1 MSKRE
6 RVVFAGALVG
16 GLLGAAVA
24 YLLAPPKE
32 PGEEESPPLLAGI
45 GLMEGLAIARAAFSF
60 IRQVRSVR
68 RRRGIARGQ
77 KAGQ

>member
-6 RVVFAGALVG
+6 RVIFAGTLIG

-32 PGEEESPPLLAGI
+32 SGDEEHSSMLAGI
-45 GLMEGLAIARAAFSF
+45 GLVEGLAIARAAFSF
-60 IRQVRSVR
+60 IRQIRSVR
-68 RRRGIARGQ
+68 QKGASKRHGERR
-77 KAGQ
+77 

>member
-6 RVVFAGALVG
+6 RAIFAGTLIG

-32 PGEEESPPLLAGI
+32 PGEEERPSMLAGI
-45 GLMEGLAIARAAFSF
+45 GLIEALAIGRAAFSF
-60 IRQVRSVR
+60 IQQIRSVR
-68 RRRGIARGQ
+68 QKGATKRRGERR
-77 KAGQ
+77 

>member
-6 RVVFAGALVG
+6 RMVFAGTLVG

-32 PGEEESPPLLAGI
+32 PGEEDQPSMLAGI
-45 GLMEGLAIARAAFSF
+45 GLVEGLAIARAAFSF
-60 IRQVRSVR
+60 IQQVRSARQRGVAK
-68 RRRGIARGQ
+68 RRGGR
-77 KAGQ
+77 